1 MSTPK
6 PRESARAWKLSRRG
20 GRSRKVG
27 GSFLIDTM
35 LAVLVIG
42 MAAAAYFALFP
53 TFKRSQKISE
63 HDSKAA
69 LMSQR
74 MIEHLQL
81 LKPADLTATTLTQLN
96 LIDAGQTSQPYSFA
110 HIPLDEG
117 SKYSP
122 AQVLKDATAVMTV
135 EDLDAN
141 SKRVKLVMTY
151 KSTSGKT
158 LSITTGTILGGYR

>member
-1 MSTPK
+1 MRPLRIRNRK
-6 PRESARAWKLSRRG
+6 RG
-20 GRSRKVG
+20 KNA

-35 LAVLVIG
+35 LSVLVIG
-42 MAAAAYFALFP
+42 MAAAAYFALLP
-53 TFKRSQKISE
+53 TFKRSQKVSE

-81 LKPADLTATTLTQLN
+81 LKPTDLSCATLTQLN
-96 LIDAGQTSQPYSFA
+96 LIDAGQSNQPYSFC
-110 HIPLDEG
+110 HVPLDEA
-117 SKYSP
+117 SMYSP
-122 AQVLKDATAVMTV
+122 NQVLKNATALMTI

-158 LSITTGTILGGYR
+158 LSITTGTIIGGYR